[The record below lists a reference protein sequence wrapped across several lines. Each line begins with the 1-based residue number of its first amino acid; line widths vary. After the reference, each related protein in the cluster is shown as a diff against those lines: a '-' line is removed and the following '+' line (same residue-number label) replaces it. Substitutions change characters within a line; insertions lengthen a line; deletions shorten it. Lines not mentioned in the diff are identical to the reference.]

1 MDGQARYRRWYR
13 RLLGLYP
20 RPYRE
25 RFADSMEQTFADL
38 CRERAG
44 TEGRGTAAFI
54 LWIFT
59 ETFVG
64 IIRERASDLVRLTMA
79 RNATA
84 VFRIV
89 KWLALATG
97 GLMVAGVATV
107 MLLARGTGED
117 ITGVVAP
124 ALLLTLLSVV
134 AAVVAA
140 ILQVTSGRSHR
151 LRAPTRRFWTR

>member
-1 MDGQARYRRWYR
+1 VDGQARYLRWYR

-25 RFADSMEQTFADL
+25 RFAHSMEQTFTDL

-44 TEGRGTAAFI
+44 TVGRGHGAFI
-54 LWIFT
+54 LWIFI
-59 ETFVG
+59 ETFAG
-64 IIRERASDLVRLTMA
+64 ILRERATDLARLTMA
-79 RNATA
+79 RNATK

-89 KWLALATG
+89 KYLALVAG
-97 GLMVAGVATV
+97 GLMVTGIATV
-107 MLLARGTGED
+107 MVLARGTSED

-140 ILQVTSGRSHR
+140 ILQG
-151 LRAPTRRFWTR
+151 AGDRRRHNAGDDLAG

>member
-1 MDGQARYRRWYR
+1 MDGQTRYRRWYR

-25 RFADSMEQTFADL
+25 RFADSMEQTFTDL

-44 TEGRGTAAFI
+44 TEGRGHGALI

-59 ETFVG
+59 ETFAG
-64 IIRERASDLVRLTMA
+64 IIRERATDLARWTMA
-79 RNATA
+79 RNATN
-84 VFRIV
+84 VYRIV
-89 KWLALATG
+89 KYLALAVG
-97 GLMVAGVATV
+97 GLMVAGIATV
-107 MLLARGTGED
+107 MVLARGTGED
-117 ITGVVAP
+117 IAGVVAP

-140 ILQVTSGRSHR
+140 ILQGASD
-151 LRAPTRRFWTR
+151 RRRHGAGDDLAG

>member
-25 RFADSMEQTFADL
+25 RFADSMEQAFTDL
-38 CRERAG
+38 WRERAG
-44 TEGRGTAAFI
+44 TEGSGHRAFI
-54 LWIFT
+54 LWIFA
-59 ETFVG
+59 ETFAG
-64 IIRERASDLVRLTMA
+64 IIRERATDLARLTMA
-79 RNATA
+79 RNATN

-89 KWLALATG
+89 KYLALATG
-97 GLMVAGVATV
+97 GLLVAGIATV
-107 MLLARGTGED
+107 MVLARGTGED

-124 ALLLTLLSVV
+124 ALLLTLLSAV

-140 ILQVTSGRSHR
+140 ILQGTSDRRSS
-151 LRAPTRRFWTR
+151 

>member
-20 RPYRE
+20 RPYRD
-25 RFADSMEQTFADL
+25 RFAASMEQTFVDL
-38 CRERAG
+38 CRDRAA
-44 TEGRGTAAFI
+44 TEGRGRGTFI
-54 LWIFT
+54 LWLFT
-59 ETFVG
+59 ETFTG
-64 IIRERASDLVRLTMA
+64 IIRERATDLARLTMA
-79 RNATA
+79 RNATT

-89 KWLALATG
+89 KYLALATG

-107 MLLARGTGED
+107 MVLARGTGED

-124 ALLLTLLSVV
+124 ALLLVLLSVV

-140 ILQVTSGRSHR
+140 ILQGASDRRRHR
-151 LRAPTRRFWTR
+151 AGDNLAG

>member
-1 MDGQARYRRWYR
+1 MDAQTRYRRWYR

-44 TEGRGTAAFI
+44 TEGRGQGTFL

-59 ETFVG
+59 ETFAG
-64 IIRERASDLVRLTMA
+64 IIRERATNLARLTMV
-79 RNATA
+79 RNATN

-89 KWLALATG
+89 KYLALATG
-97 GLMVAGVATV
+97 GLMVAAIATV
-107 MLLARGTGED
+107 MVLARGTGED

-124 ALLLTLLSVV
+124 ALLLTLLSAV

-140 ILQVTSGRSHR
+140 ILQGTSD
-151 LRAPTRRFWTR
+151 RRRPGAGDDLAG

>member
-1 MDGQARYRRWYR
+1 MAGQARYRRWYR

-44 TEGRGTAAFI
+44 TGGRGHGAFI
-54 LWIFT
+54 LWIFI
-59 ETFVG
+59 ETFAG
-64 IIRERASDLVRLTMA
+64 IMRERATNLARWTMA
-79 RNATA
+79 RNATD

-89 KWLALATG
+89 KYLALAAG
-97 GLMVAGVATV
+97 GLLVAGIATV
-107 MLLARGTGED
+107 MVLARGSGED

-124 ALLLTLLSVV
+124 ALLLTLLSIV

-140 ILQVTSGRSHR
+140 ILQGTSGR
-151 LRAPTRRFWTR
+151 RRHKAGDDLTG